1 MNPNININNPVIVY
15 EFLGSNLKTKDAKR
29 FERGEVF
36 TPLTIVNRILD
47 KLPEEVWSDPSL
59 RWLDPAV
66 GIGNF
71 MAVVY
76 ERLMIGLM
84 NVITNRKKRQRHILE
99 KMLYMAEIS
108 PDSIAVLKHIF
119 CSKQYKL
126 NIFEGSF
133 INTDEGIAVY
143 PPHTSFDIVVG
154 NPPYNQGGI
163 MSSKK
168 DVECKLKKK
177 VLWNAFIDKSLE
189 LLKDKGYLLF
199 IVPLSWLKSSNKSH
213 NAILTRTLI
222 SLELW
227 DASNSYREIDA
238 NIPLSIFLLM
248 NTPNIYETPT
258 DIEAKFIRNT
268 GRYISGRY
276 REYLDPLFDIP
287 FAFHSQ
293 ILKLSRY
300 TYDNMCGLNRQT
312 TKSSLTSINERKQL
326 NKKTDG
332 LIEMSYEDLMNVKAE
347 DNYLIDTYLNTK
359 GCYLVNKLSSPSPEA
374 SIHKLILCNKSIL
387 TGCIID
393 KGKFSLSPSSPNVF
407 FTSDNLTLLHKMLGF
422 KLIQIL
428 SQTTKYHMTLLNRE
442 IGKFIPDLSKMGFD
456 DIEEDAFYDLI
467 GLTEAEKKEISECCE
482 CCDTNTPVAD
492 TIDA

>member
-15 EFLGSNLKTKDAKR
+15 EFLESNIKTKETER

-36 TPLTIVNRILD
+36 TPLKIVNRMLD
-47 KLPEEVWSDPSL
+47 KVPEEVWSDPSL

-84 NVITNRKKRQRHILE
+84 NVITNRKKRQKHILE
-99 KMLYMAEIS
+99 NMLYMAEIS
-108 PDSIAVLKHIF
+108 PKSIAVLKHIF
-119 CSKQYKL
+119 CAKQYKL

-133 INTDEGIAVY
+133 ISTDEAIAVY
-143 PPHTSFDIVVG
+143 DANTSFDIVVG

-168 DVECKLKKK
+168 TVKCNLKRK
-177 VLWNAFIDKSLE
+177 VIWNDFIDKSLE

-199 IVPLSWLKSSNKSH
+199 IVPLSWLKSSNRSH
-213 NAILTRTLI
+213 YTILTRILP

-227 DASNSYREIDA
+227 DGSYSAREIDA
-238 NIPLSIFLLM
+238 NIALSIFLLI
-248 NTPNIYETPT
+248 NTPNHNKAPT
-258 DIEAKFIRNT
+258 DIQANFIRNT
-268 GRYISGRY
+268 GRYINGTY

-300 TYDNMCGLNRQT
+300 THDNNCGLNKR
-312 TKSSLTSINERKQL
+312 SSMSSISNLKGRTLL
-326 NKKTDG
+326 NKQGGG
-332 LIEMSYEDLMNVKAE
+332 LIEMSFEDLMNVKAE

-359 GCYLVNKLSSPSPEA
+359 DCYLVNKLSSPSPEA
-374 SIHKLILCNKSIL
+374 SISKLILCNKTIL
-387 TGCIID
+387 TGMVID
-393 KGKFSLSPSSPNVF
+393 EGGKFSLSPSSPNVF
-407 FTSDNLTLLHKMLGF
+407 FTSDNLTLIHKMMDF
-422 KLIQIL
+422 KLIQML
-428 SQTTKYHMTLLNRE
+428 AATTKYHMCLLNRE
-442 IGKFIPDLSKMGFD
+442 IGKFIPDLSKMGID

-467 GLTEAEKKEISECCE
+467 GLTDAEKKEISECE
-482 CCDTNTPVAD
+482 IAY
-492 TIDA
+492 AERQ